1 MTSLKQG
8 RLVLLNIQVQN
19 SVSITRNE
27 GQTSSPH
34 QHVNEEEKKAESFV
48 ADDIVGGGWAV
59 APPWPRLEG
68 IMGGIYIWL

>member
-8 RLVLLNIQVQN
+8 CLILLNIQVQN

-27 GQTSSPH
+27 GQASSPH

-48 ADDIVGGGWAV
+48 ADDLVGGGWVV
-59 APPWPRLEG
+59 APPWL
-68 IMGGIYIWL
+68 